1 MKPQAFDFRPWAFG
15 LVTCA
20 LYLVTS
26 GSGIA
31 RAQIAMPDPSLIHG
45 KAIPAPELANGTVT
59 VRVVR
64 EAIGNNVTGQDVR
77 LTVGGSVRTAK
88 TDEQGRAEFSTL
100 TSGAEGRA
108 EATVNGEQLVSDP
121 FMVPAAGGL
130 RVILVAGLKEAAA
143 RTAKEAAAA
152 AAAPPVRGTVVFS
165 PNTRV
170 LMEFRDDALQVFYVL
185 EIVNNARARVDIGGP
200 LILDLPT
207 GAAGAAVLE
216 GSSPTA
222 TVSGDRVTVTGPFAP
237 GATSVQVGFQLRY
250 DRPHLALQQRWPA
263 ALEQLTVAIEKVGA
277 VSMTSPQFSTVGE
290 VPAETGMVFLLA
302 SGPALASGSTL
313 DIQLTNLPVH
323 SATPRYVALS
333 LAALIVGVGFWF
345 ALGHHARTD
354 DTRRRLIQRREKL
367 LAELAALRPRAAD
380 SSSAKAS
387 SSDEVRRQRIVAEL
401 EQIYGQL
408 DEVGA
413 GPQGGGKDVAA

>member
-1 MKPQAFDFRPWAFG
+1 MKPQAFGFRPWALG
-15 LVTCA
+15 LVTWPLC
-20 LYLVTS
+20 LVTL

-64 EAIGNNVTGQDVR
+64 EAIGNNVTGQEVR
-77 LTVGGSVRTAK
+77 LTVAGSVRTAK

-121 FMVPAAGGL
+121 FMVPATGGL

-143 RTAKEAAAA
+143 RAAKEAAAA

-222 TVSGDRVTVTGPFAP
+222 TV
-237 GATSVQVGFQLRY
+237 
-250 DRPHLALQQRWPA
+250 
-263 ALEQLTVAIEKVGA
+263 
-277 VSMTSPQFSTVGE
+277 
-290 VPAETGMVFLLA
+290 
-302 SGPALASGSTL
+302 
-313 DIQLTNLPVH
+313 
-323 SATPRYVALS
+323 TPRGKANHCCRED
-333 LAALIVGVGFWF
+333 GE
-345 ALGHHARTD
+345 TQED
-354 DTRRRLIQRREKL
+354 DAGRRLPARNEHNDSGADQARECK
-367 LAELAALRPRAAD
+367 
-380 SSSAKAS
+380 
-387 SSDEVRRQRIVAEL
+387 
-401 EQIYGQL
+401 QL
-408 DEVGA
+408 PGLKGVSRGC
-413 GPQGGGKDVAA
+413 